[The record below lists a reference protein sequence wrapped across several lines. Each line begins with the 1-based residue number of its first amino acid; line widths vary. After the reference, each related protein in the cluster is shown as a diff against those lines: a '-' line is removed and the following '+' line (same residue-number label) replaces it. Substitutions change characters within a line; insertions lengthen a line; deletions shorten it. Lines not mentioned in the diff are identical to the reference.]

1 MRVSCAIPFGSYR
14 ASTDQRARLRNG
26 GVRHLLRNT
35 TMNTNISRQ
44 LVVHVA
50 LVAAFTI
57 SSAHHAGAQSS
68 GNTFKEQPRGAGT
81 ETGDGRVGED
91 RVYSG
96 VQLAALVGVGYGFGA
111 GGRVGY
117 VFRPGLYVGGALT
130 YYTGNATFIGG
141 EVGYKFFIN
150 SRWEL
155 EPYVF
160 VGPALVRA
168 GDSGFGRAAD
178 ATVVAFQPG
187 FIGAYHFGPVFV
199 FAEVKV
205 YVTPSPGALG
215 FFGGI
220 GFAP

>member
-1 MRVSCAIPFGSYR
+1 
-14 ASTDQRARLRNG
+14 
-26 GVRHLLRNT
+26 
-35 TMNTNISRQ
+35 MNTNISRQ

-50 LVAAFTI
+50 LVAAFTM
-57 SSAHHAGAQSS
+57 SLAHHVGAQTD
-68 GNTFKEQPRGAGT
+68 NTFKEQPRGAGT

-141 EVGYKFFIN
+141 EVGYKFFI
-150 SRWEL
+150 SPRWEL

-187 FIGAYHFGPVFV
+187 FLGAYHFGPVFV

>member
-1 MRVSCAIPFGSYR
+1 MNRKFNQQLHIVATFAATIVISLAR
-14 ASTDQRARLRNG
+14 QAS
-26 GVRHLLRNT
+26 
-35 TMNTNISRQ
+35 
-44 LVVHVA
+44 
-50 LVAAFTI
+50 
-57 SSAHHAGAQSS
+57 AQE
-68 GNTFKEQPRGAGT
+68 GNTFREQPRGAGT
-81 ETGDGRVGED
+81 QTGDGRIDED

-96 VQLAALVGVGYGFGA
+96 VQLAALVGVGYGFGV

-160 VGPALVRA
+160 AGPALVRA
-168 GDSGFGRAAD
+168 GDNGFGRGAD
-178 ATVVAFQPG
+178 ATVGAFQPG
-187 FIGAYHFGPVFV
+187 FLGAYHFGPVFV

-215 FFGGI
+215 FFGGF